1 GGRASAALARTPA
14 DAEVV
19 ARVGLPVDPRG
30 IALCHEEDRRAT
42 VAAPSRSAPAA
53 IAPLSALAAC
63 AAPPAGSAGTA
74 GTAVPAG
81 TAFRALSAV
90 SAVAADEAA
99 TLEPHRKK
107 REPLFRV
114 GGRGEDRE
122 RGAALLAAFAPR
134 TGAAACAAV
143 VPPRCDPD
151 WNSIIHEPV
160 RPARRRI

>member
-1 GGRASAALARTPA
+1 MVPPSRTGSKIRSHGNHAGIDTIAPGGDAAGGRASAALARTPA

-63 AAPPAGSAGTA
+63 AAPLAGSAGTA

-114 GGRGEDRE
+114 
-122 RGAALLAAFAPR
+122 
-134 TGAAACAAV
+134 
-143 VPPRCDPD
+143 
-151 WNSIIHEPV
+151 
-160 RPARRRI
+160 